1 MAKAKTGDGVIFVV
15 FACASAA
22 EDAFKKWHIARD
34 EDGSRHTIHDVLT
47 DRERWRAVPL
57 TFYESSLTLTLELP
71 LNVDSLQE
79 YMNTIKEYI
88 GDGGAIVGCTWMGR
102 APNFHV
108 VYRLG
113 AEQESFQ
120 AKIDTFMPL
129 KEAKAEFF
137 TLREVLYRATMNK
150 LFGEETEKLSE
161 TEAAWLAKFAPID

>member
-1 MAKAKTGDGVIFVV
+1 MAKSKMGDGVFFVV
-15 FACASAA
+15 FASASAA
-22 EDAFKKWHIARD
+22 EDAFKKWSIVKDA
-34 EDGSRHTIHDVLT
+34 DGSDYTIRDVLS

-71 LNVDSLQE
+71 LNMDSLQE

-113 AEQESFQ
+113 AEEKSFQ

-129 KEAKAEFF
+129 KVAKEEFF